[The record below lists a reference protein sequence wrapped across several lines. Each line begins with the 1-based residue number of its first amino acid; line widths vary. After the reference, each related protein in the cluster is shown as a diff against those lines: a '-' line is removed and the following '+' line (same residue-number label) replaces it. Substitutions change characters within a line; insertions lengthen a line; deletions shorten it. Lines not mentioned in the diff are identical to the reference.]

1 MSEADIHIGI
11 DVGGTFTDVAV
22 SIPSM
27 GRLLTHKL
35 PSTPDRPDR
44 AIMDGIADVL
54 SEHEL
59 GASDVARLHHGTTI
73 GTNALIQRRCG
84 KVAVVTT
91 EGFRDLLE
99 IGRQIRPKVYDIHTD
114 FPPPLVSR
122 DLRFEVRER
131 MRADGVVH
139 VPLAEPELESIAA
152 ALRAEDV
159 DCVVVCFI
167 NAYAYSAHERHAAEI
182 LRQAMPDGVP
192 VVASSEVFSE
202 FREYERFSTAVL
214 NGALLTVIRDYAE
227 RLASGVSERG
237 IGADLKVSQSAGG
250 LMSLA
255 MARRLPIRTAL
266 SGPAAGVIGAAA
278 RAQAAGFPDVITLD
292 VGGTSSDV
300 SLLRDGTP
308 SEVQDRSLAGFPLRV
323 PALDVN
329 AIGAGGGSI
338 AWIDVDGLL
347 KVGPQSAGAS
357 PGPACYDLGGKEA
370 TVTDS
375 NVLIGRLNGEAL
387 LDGRMPIDARLAEQS
402 VADLASRLE
411 LDLYETALGII
422 RIACANIVRA
432 IRTISLERGHNPAAF
447 SLFAFGGAGPLHA
460 ADVARDLAI
469 ERIIVPPDPG
479 ILCADGLLHSD
490 LRADFV
496 TSILKPLEVTAADA
510 VESARAELRA
520 AAARWFDSEQVS
532 ADRQRA
538 IWTADLRYKGQNHEL
553 AVAVTDRPFD
563 VDACQEI
570 NDAFEAA
577 HTQAY
582 GFAPEDE
589 PVEFV
594 NLRVQGIGVLEKP
607 AFPAL
612 PSRPPGQPSAHRRVL
627 FNTESWVETP
637 VYKRSALAPEQR
649 IAGPAIIEQ
658 LDATVPVHPGDQCV
672 VDRWG
677 NLVISLNQG

>member
-11 DVGGTFTDVAV
+11 DVGGTFTDIAV
-22 SIPSM
+22 SIPSK

-35 PSTPDRPDR
+35 PSTPDWPDR

-54 SEHEL
+54 SERGL
-59 GASDVARLHHGTTI
+59 DAADIARLHHGTTI

-114 FPPPLVSR
+114 YPPPLVPR
-122 DLRFEVRER
+122 NLRFEVKER

-139 VPLAEPELESIAA
+139 LPLAEQELEPIAA
-152 ALRAEDV
+152 ALRTEDV

-167 NAYAYSAHERHAAEI
+167 NAYAYPAHERRAAEI
-182 LRQAMPDGVP
+182 LRHAMPEGVP
-192 VVASSEVFSE
+192 VVASSEVFAE

-214 NGALLTVIRDYAE
+214 NGALLTVIRDYAG
-227 RLASGVSERG
+227 RLARGVSERG
-237 IGADLKVSQSAGG
+237 IGADLKISQSAGG

-278 RAQAAGFPDVITLD
+278 RARAAGFPDVITLD

-300 SLLRDGTP
+300 SLLQDGTP

-338 AWIDVDGLL
+338 AWIDVDGFL

-357 PGPACYDLGGKEA
+357 PGPACYDQGGTDA
-370 TVTDS
+370 TVTDA

-387 LDGRMPIDARLAEQS
+387 LDGRMPINARLAEQS
-402 VADLASRLE
+402 VADLAARLG

-460 ADVARDLAI
+460 TDVARDLAI

-496 TSILKPLEVTAADA
+496 TSILKPLEATAAEA
-510 VESARAELRA
+510 VERARAELRA
-520 AAARWFDSEQVS
+520 AAGRWFDSEQVS
-532 ADRQRA
+532 TDCRRV
-538 IWTADLRYKGQNHEL
+538 IWTADLRYRGQNHEL
-553 AVAVTDRPFD
+553 AVPVADRPFD
-563 VDACQEI
+563 PEACAEI
-570 NDAFEAA
+570 NRTFEAA

-582 GFAPEDE
+582 GFAPEAE

-594 NLRVQGIGVLEKP
+594 NLRIQGIGELEKP
-607 AFPAL
+607 AFPEL
-612 PSRPPGQPSAHRRVL
+612 PSRAPGQPGAHRRAL
-627 FNTESWVETP
+627 FNAESWMETP
-637 VYKRSALAPEQR
+637 VYKRAALAPEQR
-649 IAGPAIIEQ
+649 IAGPAIVEQ
-658 LDATVPVHPGDQCV
+658 LDATVPVHPGDECV
-672 VDRWG
+672 VDPWG
-677 NLVISLNQG
+677 NLIISLKRG

>member
-22 SIPSM
+22 SIPSG

-54 SEHEL
+54 SEHGL
-59 GASDVARLHHGTTI
+59 GAPDIARLHHGTTI

-114 FPPPLVSR
+114 YPPPLVPR
-122 DLRFEVRER
+122 DLRFEVAER
-131 MRADGVVH
+131 MRADGVAH
-139 VPLAEPELESIAA
+139 LPLAEQELAPIAA
-152 ALRAEDV
+152 ALRADDV

-167 NAYAYSAHERHAAEI
+167 NAYAYPAHERRAAEI

-227 RLASGVSERG
+227 RLAGGVSERG
-237 IGADLKVSQSAGG
+237 IGADLKISQSAGG

-255 MARRLPIRTAL
+255 MARRVPIRTAL

-278 RAQAAGFPDVITLD
+278 RARAAGFPDVITLD

-300 SLLRDGTP
+300 SLLRNGTP

-357 PGPACYDLGGKEA
+357 PGPACYDQGGTDA
-370 TVTDS
+370 TVTDA

-387 LDGRMPIDARLAEQS
+387 LDGRMPIDARLAERS
-402 VADLASRLE
+402 VADLASRLR
-411 LDLYETALGII
+411 LDLHETALGII

-432 IRTISLERGHNPAAF
+432 VRTISLERGHNPAAF

-460 ADVARDLAI
+460 TDVARDLAI
-469 ERIIVPPDPG
+469 ERIVVPPDPG

-496 TSILKPLEVTAADA
+496 TSILKPLEVSAAEA
-510 VESARAELRA
+510 VESARAELRG
-520 AAARWFDSEQVS
+520 AAARWFDSEGVS
-532 ADRQRA
+532 TERQRV

-553 AVAVTDRPFD
+553 AVPVADRTFD
-563 VDACQEI
+563 SEACEEI
-570 NDAFEAA
+570 NRAFAAA
-577 HTQAY
+577 HAQAY

-612 PSRPPGQPSAHRRVL
+612 PSRPPGQPGAHRRVL
-627 FNTESWVETP
+627 FNAESWMETP

-658 LDATVPVHPGDQCV
+658 LDATVPVHPGDRCV

>member
-11 DVGGTFTDVAV
+11 DVGGTFTDIAV
-22 SIPSM
+22 SIPSK

-44 AIMDGIADVL
+44 AIMDGIAAVL
-54 SEHEL
+54 SEHGL
-59 GASDVARLHHGTTI
+59 GASDIARLHHGTTI
-73 GTNALIQRRCG
+73 GANALIQRRCG

-114 FPPPLVSR
+114 YPPPLVPR
-122 DLRFEVRER
+122 NLRFEVKER

-139 VPLAEPELESIAA
+139 LPLEEEELELIAT

-167 NAYAYSAHERHAAEI
+167 NAYAYPAHERHAAGI
-182 LRQAMPDGVP
+182 LRQALPDGVP

-227 RLASGVSERG
+227 RLAGGVSERG
-237 IGADLKVSQSAGG
+237 IGAELKISQSAGG

-278 RAQAAGFPDVITLD
+278 RARAAGFPDVITLD

-300 SLLRDGTP
+300 SLLQDGSP

-329 AIGAGGGSI
+329 AIGAGGGSS

-357 PGPACYDLGGKEA
+357 PGPACYDQGGTEA
-370 TVTDS
+370 TVTDA
-375 NVLIGRLNGEAL
+375 NVLIGRLNSEAL
-387 LDGRMPIDARLAEQS
+387 LDGRMPINARLAEQS
-402 VADLASRLE
+402 VADLAARLG

-460 ADVARDLAI
+460 TDVARDLAI

-490 LRADFV
+490 LRVDYV
-496 TSILKPLEVTAADA
+496 TSILKSLDLFAAEA

-520 AAARWFDSEQVS
+520 VAARWFGSEGVS
-532 ADRQRA
+532 TDRQRV
-538 IWTADLRYKGQNHEL
+538 IWTAELRYRGQNHEL
-553 AVAVTDRPFD
+553 AVPVADRPFD
-563 VDACQEI
+563 SEACREI
-570 NDAFEAA
+570 NRAFEAA
-577 HTQAY
+577 HTRAY

-594 NLRVQGIGVLEKP
+594 NLRMQGIGVLEKP
-607 AFPAL
+607 AFPEL
-612 PSRPPGQPSAHRRVL
+612 PSRAPGPPSAHRRAL
-627 FNTESWVETP
+627 FNAESWMETP
-637 VYKRSALAPEQR
+637 VYKRTALAPEQR
-649 IAGPAIIEQ
+649 IAGPAIVEQ

-677 NLVISLNQG
+677 NLIISLNRI

>member
-11 DVGGTFTDVAV
+11 DVGGTFTDIAV
-22 SIPSM
+22 SIPSE

-54 SEHEL
+54 SEHGL
-59 GASDVARLHHGTTI
+59 GATDIARLHHGTTI

-84 KVAVVTT
+84 TVAVVTT

-99 IGRQIRPKVYDIHTD
+99 IGRQTRPKVYDIHTD
-114 FPPPLVSR
+114 YPPPLVPR
-122 DLRFEVRER
+122 NLRFEVKER

-139 VPLAEPELESIAA
+139 LPLAEHELEVIAT
-152 ALRAEDV
+152 ALRAENV

-167 NAYAYSAHERHAAEI
+167 NAYAYPAHERRAAAI
-182 LRQAMPDGVP
+182 LREALPDDVP

-214 NGALLTVIRDYAE
+214 NGALLTVIRDYAG
-227 RLASGVSERG
+227 RLARGVSERG
-237 IGADLKVSQSAGG
+237 IGADLKISQSAGG

-278 RAQAAGFPDVITLD
+278 RAGAAGFPDVITLD

-300 SLLRDGTP
+300 SLLRNGAP

-357 PGPACYDLGGKEA
+357 PGPACYDMGGTEA
-370 TVTDS
+370 TVTDA

-387 LDGRMPIDARLAEQS
+387 LDGRMPINARLAEQS
-402 VADLASRLE
+402 VANLATRLG
-411 LDLYETALGII
+411 LDLNETALGII

-460 ADVARDLAI
+460 TDVARDLAI
-469 ERIIVPPDPG
+469 ERIVVPPDPG

-496 TSILKPLEVTAADA
+496 TSILKPLEVSAAEA
-510 VESARAELRA
+510 VGSARAELRA
-520 AAARWFDSEQVS
+520 AAARWFDSEHVS
-532 ADRQRA
+532 TDCRRV

-553 AVAVTDRPFD
+553 AVPVADRPFD
-563 VDACQEI
+563 PAACQEI
-570 NDAFEAA
+570 NRAFEAA
-577 HTQAY
+577 HTRAY

-594 NLRVQGIGVLEKP
+594 NLRIRGIGVLEKP
-607 AFPAL
+607 EFPAL
-612 PSRPPGQPSAHRRVL
+612 PNGAPGPPSAHRRVL
-627 FNTESWVETP
+627 FNAESWMETP
-637 VYKRSALAPEQR
+637 VYKRSVLAPEQR

-658 LDATVPVHPGDQCV
+658 LDATVPVHPGDHCV

-677 NLVISLNQG
+677 NLIISLDGG

>member
-1 MSEADIHIGI
+1 MSEANIHIGI

-22 SIPSM
+22 SIPSR

-35 PSTPDRPDR
+35 PSTPNRPDR
-44 AIMDGIADVL
+44 AIMAGIADVL
-54 SEHEL
+54 SEHGL
-59 GASDVARLHHGTTI
+59 DASDVARLHHGTTI

-114 FPPPLVSR
+114 FPPPLVPR
-122 DLRFEVRER
+122 DLRFEVKER

-139 VPLAEPELESIAA
+139 VPLAEQELESIAA
-152 ALRAEDV
+152 ELRAVDV

-167 NAYAYSAHERHAAEI
+167 NAYAYPTHERHAAEI
-182 LRQAMPDGVP
+182 LRRAMPEGVP

-347 KVGPQSAGAS
+347 KVGPQSAGAA
-357 PGPACYDLGGKEA
+357 PGPACYDQGGKEA
-370 TVTDS
+370 TVTDA
-375 NVLIGRLNGEAL
+375 NVLIGRLNGDAL
-387 LDGRMPIDARLAEQS
+387 LDGRMPINARLAEQS
-402 VADLASRLE
+402 VADLAARLG

-496 TSILKPLEVTAADA
+496 TSILKPLEVSATEA

-520 AAARWFDSEQVS
+520 AAARWFNSEHVS
-532 ADRQRA
+532 TDRQRV

-553 AVAVTDRPFD
+553 AVPVADRTFD
-563 VDACQEI
+563 SGACHEI
-570 NDAFEAA
+570 NRAFEAA

-594 NLRVQGIGVLEKP
+594 NLRIQGIGVLEKP
-607 AFPAL
+607 AFPEL
-612 PSRPPGQPSAHRRVL
+612 PSRAASQPSTYRRVL
-627 FNTESWVETP
+627 FSAENWVETP
-637 VYKRSALAPEQR
+637 VYKRTVLAPEQR
-649 IAGPAIIEQ
+649 IDGPAIVEQ
-658 LDATVPVHPGDQCV
+658 LDATVPVHPGDRCV

-677 NLVISLNQG
+677 NLIISLNRG

>member
-1 MSEADIHIGI
+1 
-11 DVGGTFTDVAV
+11 
-22 SIPSM
+22 
-27 GRLLTHKL
+27 
-35 PSTPDRPDR
+35 
-44 AIMDGIADVL
+44 MDGIADVL
-54 SEHEL
+54 SGHGL

-114 FPPPLVSR
+114 FPPPLVPR
-122 DLRFEVRER
+122 DLRFEVKER

-139 VPLAEPELESIAA
+139 VPLAEQELESIAA

-167 NAYAYSAHERHAAEI
+167 NAYAHPAHETAGGRDSPPGVMPEQRPRGGVVRGV
-182 LRQAMPDGVP
+182 LRVPRVRALFHRSPERGVSHGNP
-192 VVASSEVFSE
+192 RLC
-202 FREYERFSTAVL
+202 REARRT
-214 NGALLTVIRDYAE
+214 R
-227 RLASGVSERG
+227 VSERG
-237 IGADLKVSQSAGG
+237 IGADLKISQSAGG

-255 MARRLPIRTAL
+255 MAQRLPIRTAL

-347 KVGPQSAGAS
+347 KVGPQSAGAA
-357 PGPACYDLGGKEA
+357 PGPACYDQGGKEA
-370 TVTDS
+370 TVTDA

-402 VADLASRLE
+402 VADLAARLG

-496 TSILKPLEVTAADA
+496 TSILKPLEVSATEA
-510 VESARAELRA
+510 VESARAELRG
-520 AAARWFDSEQVS
+520 RRRSMVRE
-532 ADRQRA
+532 RA
-538 IWTADLRYKGQNHEL
+538 GVDGPPTRHMDG
-553 AVAVTDRPFD
+553 RP
-563 VDACQEI
+563 
-570 NDAFEAA
+570 
-577 HTQAY
+577 T
-582 GFAPEDE
+582 
-589 PVEFV
+589 
-594 NLRVQGIGVLEKP
+594 VQG
-607 AFPAL
+607 
-612 PSRPPGQPSAHRRVL
+612 
-627 FNTESWVETP
+627 TEP
-637 VYKRSALAPEQR
+637 
-649 IAGPAIIEQ
+649 
-658 LDATVPVHPGDQCV
+658 
-672 VDRWG
+672 
-677 NLVISLNQG
+677 

>member
-22 SIPSM
+22 SIPSR

-44 AIMDGIADVL
+44 AIMEGIADVL
-54 SEHEL
+54 SEHGL
-59 GASDVARLHHGTTI
+59 GAPDIARLHHGTTI

-114 FPPPLVSR
+114 FPPPLVPR
-122 DLRFEVRER
+122 DLRFEVKER

-139 VPLAEPELESIAA
+139 VPLAEQELESIAA
-152 ALRAEDV
+152 ALREEDV

-167 NAYAYSAHERHAAEI
+167 NAYAYPAHERHAAEI

-214 NGALLTVIRDYAE
+214 NGALLTVIREYAE

-357 PGPACYDLGGKEA
+357 PGPACYDQGGTEA
-370 TVTDS
+370 TVTDA

-402 VADLASRLE
+402 VADLATRLG
-411 LDLYETALGII
+411 A
-422 RIACANIVRA
+422 RSVRNRA
-432 IRTISLERGHNPAAF
+432 RHHPYRLCQHRQGGQDDFAGARPQPRRVLAVRVRRRWSAARNRC
-447 SLFAFGGAGPLHA
+447 GAGS
-460 ADVARDLAI
+460 
-469 ERIIVPPDPG
+469 G
-479 ILCADGLLHSD
+479 
-490 LRADFV
+490 
-496 TSILKPLEVTAADA
+496 
-510 VESARAELRA
+510 
-520 AAARWFDSEQVS
+520 
-532 ADRQRA
+532 DR
-538 IWTADLRYKGQNHEL
+538 
-553 AVAVTDRPFD
+553 
-563 VDACQEI
+563 
-570 NDAFEAA
+570 
-577 HTQAY
+577 
-582 GFAPEDE
+582 
-589 PVEFV
+589 
-594 NLRVQGIGVLEKP
+594 
-607 AFPAL
+607 
-612 PSRPPGQPSAHRRVL
+612 AHRRTARSGDIVRG
-627 FNTESWVETP
+627 
-637 VYKRSALAPEQR
+637 RSAAFRPARRLRDLHPQA
-649 IAGPAIIEQ
+649 AG
-658 LDATVPVHPGDQCV
+658 
-672 VDRWG
+672 
-677 NLVISLNQG
+677 SLRHRSGRARARRTSGGRRPMVRQ